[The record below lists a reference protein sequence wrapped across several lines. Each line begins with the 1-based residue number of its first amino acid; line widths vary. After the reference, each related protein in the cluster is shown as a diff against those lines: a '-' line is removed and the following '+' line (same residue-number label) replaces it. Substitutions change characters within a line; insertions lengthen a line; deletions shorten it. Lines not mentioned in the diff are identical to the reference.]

1 MLHIYEISNKQP
13 IEGAK
18 LIEKKDISKTNYDLV
33 VCSNVLEH
41 VPYPSELLLEIKEA
55 MQSNTILYI
64 EVRFEE
70 IMQNANDDMEL

>member
-1 MLHIYEISNKQP
+1 MHIYEINNKQP

-18 LIEKKDISKTNYDLV
+18 LVDKKEISKTTYDLV
-33 VCSNVLEH
+33 VCSHVLQH
-41 VPYPSELLLEIKEA
+41 VPYPSDLLLEIKEA